1 MSTADL
7 NVIEYTALSDA
18 ELASFKTKDGKVH
31 LFNNFVCP
39 FGHRALWAAAEVDV
53 PFQIVNIDLG
63 DMPASYVANF
73 NRYHTVP
80 FLLDNGY
87 AVYESAIV
95 AQFLDAKYNNGA
107 IHNRDFPEHAA
118 LAQLAQAKFEA
129 GPFYALLRNKD
140 PAKKAELEANLH
152 ESLSELEKIY
162 RDHAAEFRSKGPYL
176 LGDKFSSAELN
187 IVTFLFRF
195 KHILK
200 HYRDFDILEGLPLL
214 SAALEASS
222 QRPAFKKTTKE
233 PEYYIQGY
241 AKFANA

>member
-1 MSTADL
+1 MSL
-7 NVIEYTALSDA
+7 SYVEYTSLTDA
-18 ELASFKTKDGKVH
+18 ELASLKTKDGKVH

-39 FGHRALWAAAEVDV
+39 FGHRALWAAAETNV
-53 PFQIVNIDLG
+53 PTQVINIDLN

-80 FLLDNGY
+80 FLLDNGN

-95 AQFLDAKYNNGA
+95 AQFLDAKYNAGA

-118 LAQLAQAKFEA
+118 LAQLVQAKFEA
-129 GPFYALLRNKD
+129 GPFYGLLRNKD
-140 PAKKAELEANLH
+140 PSKKAELEQNLRS
-152 ESLSELEKIY
+152 SLSELERIY
-162 RDHAAEFRSKGPYL
+162 REHASDYRSKGPYL

-214 SAALEASS
+214 TAALEASEK
-222 QRPAFKKTTKE
+222 RPAFKLTTKE
-233 PEYYIQGY
+233 PAFYINGY
-241 AKFANA
+241 AKFAA